1 MVLFDDDETPLFFRQ
16 YPVVLYMFPNNF
28 LYFVLFFFLF
38 AVAKFL
44 FRPLFSCFKKK
55 KKKEKTS
62 KMQKRLKFLEL
73 VK

>member
-1 MVLFDDDETPLFFRQ
+1 MVLFDDNKHLFSLGSTLLSYICSLTIF
-16 YPVVLYMFPNNF
+16 FTSF
-28 LYFVLFFFLF
+28 FSFFLF

-55 KKKEKTS
+55 KKKEKTA
-62 KMQKRLKFLEL
+62 KMQKCLKFLEL